1 MSESYSQPIVSP
13 VALPELGAGADKTEP
28 RSLRAI
34 SGVPMTVSAVLGT
47 ASLTIAELESL
58 EPGDVIRLDR
68 SPDAVVDVLIN
79 GVHAA
84 EGDVVVLDEMVAARI
99 SQLHLV
105 EPNE

>member
-1 MSESYSQPIVSP
+1 MR
-13 VALPELGAGADKTEP
+13 T
-28 RSLRAI
+28 I
-34 SGVPMTVSAVLGT
+34 SSVPMTVSVVLGR

-68 SPDAVVDVLIN
+68 SPDAIVDVLIN

-105 EPNE
+105 DSDE